1 MKFPV
6 LLICLKMAYFAT
18 SSAVAASPS
27 HPADVQPLFWLTQDT
42 QKQNGQSHDIR
53 NSDIQNLDIGYKSIQ
68 NRNIQNANIQKPPR
82 PVVESLCQQGWGT
95 DASISCFRL
104 AQTSLPGTIPQPTNS
119 PVPDPGNPLLPPR
132 PDIPPLPDVPPT
144 PPPEPLL
151 ETPPPTSPPPVPTP
165 EATVRVKRVE
175 VLGSTVFSEK
185 ELNQVVQ
192 PFENRDLTFEQLL
205 EIRTAVTKLYTDRG
219 YTTSGAFLP
228 PQDDLASGVVRIQ
241 VVEGELE
248 QIEIQ
253 GLRRVRENY
262 VRKRLVLAG
271 KRPLN
276 ISKLETGLQ
285 LLQLDPLFVSV
296 QAELRAGTTPG
307 RSVLTVKLTEARAFH
322 GGALVENR
330 NSPSV
335 GSTGGRFYL
344 IHDNLLGFG
353 DRFNVEYGLT
363 EGVRSYSFGYTI
375 PLNPRDGTLSLFYTR
390 NDSEIVEQPFSV
402 LGINSNSETFSIG
415 VRQPLR
421 RTPTTEFALGLAFD
435 LRRSQTFLLDNIPF
449 SFSLGPENGLSRV
462 SVLRFSQDW
471 ISRSPSRVLAA
482 RSQFSLGLPI
492 FDATVNDTGTDGR
505 FFSWVGQF
513 QWVQSL
519 GSDIIAIARVA
530 AQLTPDSLLPLE
542 QFSIGGIDTVR
553 GYRQNQRVGDNGIA
567 GSLEI
572 RLPLVRDPEGIGI
585 IQLAPFFDLGT
596 VWNNGDT
603 GFLNPRRALA
613 SVGVGLRWQFD
624 PYLSVRLEYG
634 HRLNAIDNQGN
645 TLQDRGIYFSIRFQP
660 F

>member
-6 LLICLKMAYFAT
+6 LLISLKTLYFVT
-18 SSAVAASPS
+18 STPVAASPLS
-27 HPADVQPLFWLTQDT
+27 SPKVPSLFLVNQDAQNQGTQN
-42 QKQNGQSHDIR
+42 QNDRI
-53 NSDIQNLDIGYKSIQ
+53 
-68 NRNIQNANIQKPPR
+68 
-82 PVVESLCQQGWGT
+82 VESQCPPPGL
-95 DASISCFRL
+95 APNEPISCLLL
-104 AQTSLPGTIPQPTNS
+104 AQASVPGTIPLPSGT
-119 PVPDPGNPLLPPR
+119 VPDPGNPLLPPR
-132 PDIPPLPDVPPT
+132 PDIPPLPEVQPA
-144 PPPEPLL
+144 PPPEPQLQ
-151 ETPPPTSPPPVPTP
+151 TPPSVPPPPVPDP
-165 EATVRVKRVE
+165 EATVQVKRVE
-175 VLGSTVFSEK
+175 VLGSTVFSQQ
-185 ELNQVVQ
+185 ELDRVVQ
-192 PFENRDLTFEQLL
+192 PFENRNLTFEQLL

-228 PQDDLASGVVRIQ
+228 PQDDLASGVVKIQ

-253 GLRRVRENY
+253 GLRRLRESY
-262 VRKRLVLAG
+262 VRKRLALAG
-271 KRPLN
+271 RTPLN

-307 RSVLTVKLTEARAFH
+307 RSVLTITLKEARTFYV
-322 GGALVENR
+322 GALVENR

-335 GSTGGRFYL
+335 GSIGGSFYL
-344 IHDNLLGFG
+344 NHDNLLGFG
-353 DRFNVEYGLT
+353 DRFNAEYGLT
-363 EGVRSYSFGYTI
+363 EGVRSFNVGYNI
-375 PLNPRDGTLSLFYTR
+375 PVNPRDGSLSLFYTR
-390 NDSEIVEQPFSV
+390 NNSKIVEQPFSV

-415 VRQPLR
+415 VRQPIQ

-435 LRRSQTFLLDNIPF
+435 LRRSQTFLLEDIPF

-471 ISRSPSRVLAA
+471 INRSPSRVLAA

-492 FDATVNDTGTDGR
+492 FNATVNDTGTDGR
-505 FFSWVGQF
+505 FVSWVGQF
-513 QWVQSL
+513 QWVQAL

-530 AQLTPDSLLPLE
+530 TQLTPNSLLPLE
-542 QFSIGGIDTVR
+542 QFSIGGVDTVR
-553 GYRQNQRVGDNGIA
+553 GYRQNQRVGDNGVA

-572 RLPLVRDPEGIGI
+572 RLPIVRDPEGVGV
-585 IQLAPFFDLGT
+585 IQLAPFFDIGT

-603 GFLNPRRALA
+603 GFLSPRRALA

-624 PYLSVRLEYG
+624 PYFSARLEYG
-634 HRLNAIDNQGN
+634 HRLNSTDDQGN
-645 TLQDRGIYFSIRFQP
+645 TLQDRGIYFSIRIQP